1 MKTLIAA
8 ILFFSLFIPPAFAVD
23 TYASLDD
30 TSQYIT
36 KLLNLI
42 NHYRESNRLKPL
54 SFDGKLTILA
64 QNHSADMQRMG
75 VLSHDRFDERFKNSG
90 HNSCVENVAKNYGSP
105 RELFAAW
112 QNSRGHDK
120 NMLATDIKRAGISR
134 VGTYV
139 TFFACN

>member
-1 MKTLIAA
+1 MKIIIAA
-8 ILFFSLFIPPAFAVD
+8 ILFFSLIIQPAYADD
-23 TYASLDD
+23 TYAYLDD
-30 TSQYIT
+30 TSQYIY

-42 NHYRESNRLKPL
+42 NHYRESKRLKPL
-54 SFDGKLTILA
+54 SFDNKLTILA
-64 QNHSADMQRMG
+64 QNHSADMQRKG
-75 VLSHDRFDERFKNSG
+75 VLSHDRFDERFKDSG
-90 HNSCVENVAKNYGSP
+90 HNSCVENVAKNYGAP

-112 QNSRGHDK
+112 QNSIGHDK